1 MRYWII
7 GAFILVIMVSFV
19 PLAHAAPSP
28 GIPLLNFGSPGG
40 VYIPSQST
48 QVQFNVQNKGPDAI
62 SGLSLD
68 VKVAPGWSVLSGESI
83 YIGDFPAGGQ
93 KSFTVQIMV
102 GPPSFSAVEFTAKS
116 TDHIPLTFPVSILV
130 AAKVTAQ
137 DIASAIGQLSNPLLN
152 IATQWGTYTIN
163 QIGDILFPS
172 TSDGITDETGFQ
184 QILQGYFVKN
194 YLNTH
199 PDLSSQLSA
208 LVNQLEK
215 AVSDTSSMQSSVNA
229 GYSFSVAGNT
239 YTTTIY
245 QFLTWQIPFSQW
257 TLGLV
262 QDRGVADL
270 IAWAIQQF
278 GGLNVSAND
287 IIQLA
292 NFLLQGGAVSL
303 GGYTGDM
310 QALAQLL
317 SALASTS
324 VPDLDS
330 LTEALSTA
338 GHVLNYVNSV
348 IGSLSSL
355 VNGVLGSI
363 INWVKGFAQQLYQIF
378 QQLVNWI
385 SSHIPIVADAINNAV
400 IWLYNQLSPILSN
413 VIDLFNLGSQGQ
425 STAQST
431 QSGLSAMSANVQQ
444 SSGALDNLA
453 TSLSQVAGQAKQK
466 FDGFCVQYQPAL
478 GKIQSITT
486 WLGRA
491 ATFASLIFSAGTTT
505 PFVQGALGA
514 AIGLE
519 NTVDIGC
526 SISLT
531 ATADPV
537 KLISLANGASLM
549 LGDMFPH
556 EESEFHAIGT
566 ILGDI
571 AVAIPIASQL
581 LGVMNSGFDMSQIS
595 NIVASY
601 ESASTQGSSAYSQGS
616 PNYIGAID
624 AISSITTLPLI
635 DSVNSVLHN
644 IQPCSEAITKLTS
657 YSQQGMVAPDL
668 QTQMQ
673 ACREKGQSAISAIAG
688 ADYSALTLASALLSL
703 GSQLSDATDI
713 RYQQFQQARDLMGR
727 LESSVNT
734 LTGCGFLWVQPDPD
748 QVRQA
753 NQVLQQAQSRFN
765 SGQYTDL
772 VKAGNSN
779 IDQITSASQA
789 CGSESTRAKLELGGG
804 VGIGALAAALSG
816 FAYLRKTREQKN

>member
-1 MRYWII
+1 LRYCIV
-7 GAFILVIMVSFV
+7 GAFVLVIMVSLV
-19 PLAHAAPSP
+19 PLGHATPSP
-28 GIPLLNFGSPGG
+28 GIPILSFESEGA
-40 VYIPSQST
+40 YIPGQST
-48 QVQFNVQNKGPDAI
+48 QVHFNVQNKGADAI
-62 SGLSLD
+62 SALSLD
-68 VKVAPGWSVLSGESI
+68 VKAAPGWGLVSGSV
-83 YIGDFPAGGQ
+83 YIGDLGAGAQ
-93 KSFTVQIMV
+93 KSFSVQLVV
-102 GPPSFSAVEFTAKS
+102 GPPSFSALEFTAKS
-116 TDHIPLTFPVSILV
+116 TDHIALTFPVSILV
-130 AAKVTAQ
+130 AVKVTAQ
-137 DIASAIGQLSNPLLN
+137 DIANVIGQSSNPLLN

-172 TSDGITDETGFQ
+172 TADGITDETGFQ

-199 PDLSSQLSA
+199 PDLSSQLSS
-208 LVNQLEK
+208 LVNQLGR
-215 AVSDTSSMQSSVNA
+215 AVSDTSSVQSSVNA
-229 GYSFSVAGNT
+229 GYSFSVAGKT

-287 IIQLA
+287 IMQLA

-303 GGYTGDM
+303 GGYNGDM

-324 VPDLDS
+324 VPELNS
-330 LTEALSTA
+330 LTKALTTV
-338 GHVLNYVNSV
+338 GRVLNYVNSV

-355 VNGVLGSI
+355 VSGVLGSI
-363 INWVKGFAQQLYQIF
+363 INWVKSLAQQLYQIF

-400 IWLYNQLSPILSN
+400 TWLYNHLSPILSN
-413 VIDLFNLGSQGQ
+413 VIDLFNSGSQAQ
-425 STAQST
+425 SAAQST
-431 QSGLSAMSANVQQ
+431 QSGLSAMSADVQQ

-453 TSLSQVAGQAKQK
+453 TRLSQIAGQAKEK
-466 FDGFCVQYQPAL
+466 FDGFCVQYQPSL

-491 ATFASLIFSAGTTT
+491 ATYASLIFSAGTTT
-505 PFVQGALGA
+505 PLVQEAFGGAIA
-514 AIGLE
+514 LE

-526 SISLT
+526 SMSLT
-531 ATADPV
+531 GTADPV

-571 AVAIPIASQL
+571 TAAIPIAKHL
-581 LGVMNSGFDMSQIS
+581 IDVMNPGFDVNQIS
-595 NIVASY
+595 NIVSSY
-601 ESASTQGSSAYSQGS
+601 ESASIQGSSAYSQGT

-624 AISSITTLPLI
+624 VLGSITNLPLI
-635 DSVNSVLHN
+635 DSVNSVLDDL
-644 IQPCSEAITKLTS
+644 QPCSVAITKLTS
-657 YSQQGMVAPDL
+657 YTQQGMIAPDL
-668 QTQMQ
+668 QTQIQ
-673 ACREKGQSAISAIAG
+673 VCQEKGQSSISAIAS
-688 ADYSALTLASALLSL
+688 ADYSALTIAAALPSL
-703 GSQLSDATDI
+703 GSQLSDAIDI
-713 RYQQFQQARDLMGR
+713 RYQQFQQARDLLNR

-734 LTGCGFLWVQPDPD
+734 LNGCGFLWVQPDPD

-753 NQVLQQAQSRFN
+753 SQALQQAQSRFN
-765 SGQYTDL
+765 SGQYADL
-772 VKAGNSN
+772 VNAANSN

-789 CGSESTRAKLELGGG
+789 CGSESAKAKLELGG
-804 VGIGALAAALSG
+804 VIAIGAVAAALSG
-816 FAYLRKTREQKN
+816 FAYLRKARAQKRA